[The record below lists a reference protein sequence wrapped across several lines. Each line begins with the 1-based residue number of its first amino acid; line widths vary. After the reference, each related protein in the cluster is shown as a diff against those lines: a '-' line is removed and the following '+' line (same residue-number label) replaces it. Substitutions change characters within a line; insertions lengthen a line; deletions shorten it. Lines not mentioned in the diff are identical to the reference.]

1 LSIAVRQSEEPSAPR
16 SADVRPG
23 HRGGRA
29 LLPAT
34 FLVVLGPV
42 LPAAA
47 QDTELDQIVVTG
59 SRIAR
64 PDFSSASPIV
74 SVTQELFERSG
85 ARTVEAALNTL
96 PQFVPSWT
104 GSSNFPGNGGQ
115 ANVDLRGLGTTS
127 TLVLVDGKR
136 LMPANGSGVAD
147 LNIIPSSLIESVEII
162 TGGASAVYG
171 SDALAGVVNFKLKRK
186 FDGVEVEGTWG
197 QTDRGDGTQYETGL
211 TAGTDFAG
219 GRGSIVGFVGYVD
232 RGQVNYADREF
243 SRYALVY
250 LEPGAGTLG
259 PDDSFLP
266 FGSSFIEEG
275 RVSFPL
281 LNRPSPEAFEVLM
294 ARYDQPPGTVPYQRN
309 FGFNADGSLFTQG
322 AVPFFLA
329 QVPAVANYRYP
340 RDPVFFNQYVYT
352 YNFAPLNALQLPLE
366 RKSAFVRGEFELGDS
381 TRVYAQGLYADYEV
395 NTQQAATPLFDDT
408 FMPVTNPF
416 IPADLRLLLESRP
429 DPAADFTFAKRL
441 GELGPRVVSN
451 RYDVYQATVGLSGG
465 IFDGWEYDAYVQV
478 GANDQTNH
486 QTGSVLRSR
495 IEELTYAPDGG
506 VSICGGFDPFGLNSI
521 SRECLDYISVE
532 ASNHAEV
539 DQTIVE
545 ASLSGPALA
554 LPAGELRVALG
565 AFYKEDSYEY
575 SASPVASRFLPVP
588 GSTCPPDCRQDIAGF
603 VASDDIRGDDHNVDL
618 YAEALVPVLTGL
630 HGVESLEAVL
640 GYRLSDYESAGS
652 FDSWKAELL
661 YRPIGSLR
669 LRGSYQEAVRAASV
683 SELYR
688 PQLPATFEY
697 FFEFPTGLEP
707 CEVGS
712 LPRSG
717 PDAARVE
724 ALCLAQG
731 VPAALLP
738 DFGDS
743 NGIADGRSG
752 GNPDLGPE
760 EATTTTFGLVWTPR
774 ATQRLLANL
783 QISLDWYRIDI
794 ADRITAVP
802 FGEFVSFCF
811 DPPYNPEMSASN
823 QWCSLFARD
832 AATGEIEDA
841 RQLLLNASDWET
853 DGVDVQL
860 DWRFDLGPGQLG
872 VNWLVSWIDSITI
885 RVEDSSAPTDDL
897 VGTIGLRSV
906 AVGTGSAFI
915 SAFPEWKSS
924 LRVSYGWQDLM
935 LGAGW
940 RYIDS
945 MIDGDATLDPVF
957 RVPHVDYFDLDAS
970 YAFSAGPLAGLELR
984 VGVENLTDEDPPIF
998 PSYIQAN
1005 TDPSQY
1011 DVLGRRY
1018 YASLRYSF

>member
-1 LSIAVRQSEEPSAPR
+1 M
-16 SADVRPG
+16 ADIRPG

-34 FLVVLGPV
+34 FLVVLGAV
-42 LPAAA
+42 LPAAG
-47 QDTELDQIVVTG
+47 QDAELEQIVVTG

-85 ARTVEAALNTL
+85 ARTVEVALNTL

-104 GSSNFPGNGGQ
+104 STSNLPGNGGQ

-127 TLVLVDGKR
+127 TLVLLDGKR

-171 SDALAGVVNFKLKRK
+171 SDALAGVVNFKLKRT
-186 FDGVEVEGTWG
+186 FDGVEVGGVWA
-197 QTDRGDGTQYETGL
+197 QTDRGDGAQYEAGL

-232 RGQVNYADREF
+232 RRQVNYTDREF
-243 SRYALVY
+243 SRYALEYVG
-250 LEPGAGTLG
+250 PDAGTLG

-266 FGSSFIEEG
+266 FGSSSIEEG

-281 LNRPSPEAFEVLM
+281 GNAPSPAAFDSLM
-294 ARYDQPPGTVPYQRN
+294 TAYGAAVPYQLN
-309 FGFNADGSLFTQG
+309 FGFNDDGSLFTQG
-322 AVPFFLA
+322 APQFFFD

-340 RDPVFFNQYVYT
+340 RDPVFFNEYAYT
-352 YNFAPLNALQLPLE
+352 YNFAPDNALQLPLE
-366 RKSAFVRGEFELGDS
+366 RKSAFLRADFELSDS
-381 TRVYAQGLYADYEV
+381 VRVYTQALYADYEAD
-395 NTQQAATPLFDDT
+395 TQQASTPLFDV

-416 IPADLRLLLESRP
+416 IPDDLGFLLASRP
-429 DPAADFTFAKRL
+429 DAGADFSFQKRL
-441 GELGPRVVSN
+441 SELGPRVAN
-451 RYDVYQATVGLSGG
+451 NQYEVYQTTLGLSGEVL
-465 IFDGWEYDAYVQV
+465 DAWQYDAYVQV
-478 GANDQTNH
+478 GANDQTSH

-506 VSICGGFDPFGLNSI
+506 VSICGGFDPFGLGSI
-521 SRECLDYISVE
+521 SQECLDYIAVD
-532 ASNHAEV
+532 ASNHASV

-545 ASLSGPALA
+545 ASLSGPVFA

-565 AFYKEDSYEY
+565 AFYKEDKYQY
-575 SASPVASRFLPVP
+575 AASPFASEFVPSP

-603 VASDDIRGDDHNVDL
+603 VASDDIRGDDHNVDV
-618 YAEALVPVLTGL
+618 YAEALVPVLAGL

-669 LRGSYQEAVRAASV
+669 VRGSYQEAVRAASV

-688 PQLPATFEY
+688 PQLPAFFDY
-697 FFEFPTGLEP
+697 FDFPGSLEP
-707 CEVGS
+707 CEVDS
-712 LPRSG
+712 VQRTG
-717 PDAARVE
+717 PDSARVE
-724 ALCLAQG
+724 ALCVAQG
-731 VPAALLP
+731 VPAELLP
-738 DFGDS
+738 EFRDS
-743 NGIADGRSG
+743 GGFATGVAG
-752 GNPDLGPE
+752 GNPGLGPE
-760 EATTTTFGLVWTPR
+760 EASTTTVGLVWTPR
-774 ATQRLLANL
+774 AAQRLLANL
-783 QISLDWYRIDI
+783 QISVDWYRIDI

-802 FGEFVSFCF
+802 FVDFVSFCF
-811 DPPYNPEMSASN
+811 DPAYNPEMSGSN
-823 QWCSLFARD
+823 QWCSLFGRD
-832 AATGEIEDA
+832 ATTGEIEDA

-853 DGVDVQL
+853 NGVDVQL

-885 RVEDSSAPTDDL
+885 RVEDSNAPTDDL

-906 AVGTGSAFI
+906 AVGTGGAFL

-924 LRVSYGWQDLM
+924 LRMSYMWQDLV
-935 LGAGW
+935 LGVGW

-945 MIDGDATLDPVF
+945 MTDAATFLDPDPAF
-957 RVPHVDYFDLDAS
+957 RVPHLDYFDLDAS

-984 VGVENLTDEDPPIF
+984 VGVENLTGEDPPIF